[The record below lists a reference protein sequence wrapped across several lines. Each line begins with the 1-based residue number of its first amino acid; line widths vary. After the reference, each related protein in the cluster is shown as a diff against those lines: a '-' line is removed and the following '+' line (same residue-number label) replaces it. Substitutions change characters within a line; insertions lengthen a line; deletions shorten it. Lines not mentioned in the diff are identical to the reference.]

1 MQLISLNI
9 AVFVSLLLHGLP
21 LSSATKQS
29 SKPHIIFIVADD
41 LVSHM
46 RGNYNDISTSECKIF
61 DPN

>member
-9 AVFVSLLLHGLP
+9 VVFVSLLLHGLL

-46 RGNYNDISTSECKIF
+46 
-61 DPN
+61 

>member
-9 AVFVSLLLHGLP
+9 AVFVSLLLHGLL
-21 LSSATKQS
+21 LSSATKQN

-46 RGNYNDISTSECKIF
+46 
-61 DPN
+61 